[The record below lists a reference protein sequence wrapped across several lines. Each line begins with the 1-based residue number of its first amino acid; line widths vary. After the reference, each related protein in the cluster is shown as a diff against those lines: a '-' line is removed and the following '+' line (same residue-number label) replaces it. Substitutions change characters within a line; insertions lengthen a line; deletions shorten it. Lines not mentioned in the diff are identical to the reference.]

1 MNISVCLTEEAPH
14 VSSVNPVKLTDKEW
28 TDPYKLR
35 KLLMIQK
42 TSDGDRIFGQFSC
55 PF

>member
-1 MNISVCLTEEAPH
+1 MNLSVCLTEEAPH

-35 KLLMIQK
+35 KLLKI
-42 TSDGDRIFGQFSC
+42 
-55 PF
+55 